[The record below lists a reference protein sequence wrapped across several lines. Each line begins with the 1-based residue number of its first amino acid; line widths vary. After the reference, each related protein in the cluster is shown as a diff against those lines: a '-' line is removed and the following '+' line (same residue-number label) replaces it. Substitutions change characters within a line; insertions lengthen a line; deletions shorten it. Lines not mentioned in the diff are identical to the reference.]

1 MNSIIKITITLCAVI
16 ALLNVQ
22 MLAQETIFEKEKLTA
37 QDMSNHIQSLSERVA
52 KSVVQIFVTSYE
64 PVQKAGELQI
74 AKVRGSG
81 SGVIVDQNGY
91 IITNLH
97 VVRGAVKIKI
107 ILQKEPNKNLDL
119 SSILR
124 PVGDMV
130 EGKIIGVDQE
140 TDLAIIKI
148 EGTNYPYL
156 LFGDSDELN
165 PGQLVFA
172 YGSPLGLTNS
182 VTMGVVSSVARQL
195 TPESPMI
202 YIQTDASINP
212 GNSGGPLINMRG
224 EVVGI
229 STLIFSQSGGSE
241 GIGFAA
247 PSNIVKRIYEQIR
260 LYGRVKRGTVGVNA
274 QTITP
279 YLAEG
284 LGITQ
289 TWGVIVSD
297 VYPGGTA
304 YKAGL
309 KPGDI
314 ILTLDG
320 KIMENGRQF
329 RVNLYGR
336 AEGDKVKLEVL
347 RGIKRLTINVDV
359 MDVKERSQSFV
370 NMVDLKN
377 HLIPNLG
384 ILGLELN
391 DELLSL
397 LPPVRTKNGVL
408 VAALVGEVN
417 SWEGD
422 LKTGDIIISVNN
434 VPMYDFESL
443 KKYTDE
449 MDGGHICVVHVE
461 RAGQFKYVTLEI
473 D

>member
-1 MNSIIKITITLCAVI
+1 MKSIIKITITLCALF

-22 MLAQETIFEKEKLTA
+22 MQAQETIFDKEKLTA
-37 QDMSNHIQSLSERVA
+37 QDMSNHIQSLSEIVA

-64 PVQKAGELQI
+64 PILKTGQLQI
-74 AKVRGSG
+74 TKVRGTG
-81 SGVIVDQNGY
+81 SGVIVDPNGY

-107 ILQKEPNKNLDL
+107 IIQKEPNKNLNL
-119 SSILR
+119 SSILK

-130 EGKIIGVDQE
+130 EGKIVGVDQE

-156 LFGDSDELN
+156 LFGDSEELN

-182 VTMGVVSSVARQL
+182 VSMGVVSSVARQL

-212 GNSGGPLINMRG
+212 GNSGGPLVNMRG

-260 LYGRVKRGTVGVNA
+260 LYGRVKRGAIGVNV

-284 LGITQ
+284 LGIRQ

-297 VYPGGTA
+297 VYPGGTS

-329 RVNLYGR
+329 SVNLYGR
-336 AEGDKVKLEVL
+336 SEGDKVKLEVL
-347 RGIKRLTINVDV
+347 RGIKRLTINVEV
-359 MDVKERSQSFV
+359 MDIKESSQSFV
-370 NMVDLKN
+370 NMVDFEN

-408 VAALVGEVN
+408 VAALVGKVS

-422 LKTGDIIISVNN
+422 LRTGDIIISVNN

-449 MDGGHICVVHVE
+449 MGTGHICVVHVE
-461 RAGQFKYVTLEI
+461 RGGQYKYVTLEI

>member
-1 MNSIIKITITLCAVI
+1 MKSIIKITIILSAVI
-16 ALLNVQ
+16 VLLSVQ
-22 MLAQETIFEKEKLTA
+22 IPAQETIFNKEKPTA
-37 QDMSNHIQSLSERVA
+37 QGMSNHIQSLSEIVA

-64 PVQKAGELQI
+64 PVQKAGQLKI
-74 AKVRGSG
+74 AKVRGTG
-81 SGVIVDQNGY
+81 SGVIVDPNGY

-107 ILQKEPNKNLDL
+107 ILQKEPSKNLDL
-119 SSILR
+119 SSILK

-130 EGKIIGVDQE
+130 EGKIVGVDQE

-148 EGTNYPYL
+148 EGTNFPYL
-156 LFGDSDELN
+156 LFGDSEELN

-172 YGSPLGLTNS
+172 FGSPLGLTNS
-182 VTMGVVSSVARQL
+182 VSMGVVSSVARQL

-212 GNSGGPLINMRG
+212 GNSGGPLVNMMG

-229 STLIFSQSGGSE
+229 STLIFSQSGGNE

-247 PSNIVKRIYEQIR
+247 PSNIVKRIYEQVR
-260 LYGRVKRGTVGVNA
+260 LYGRVKRGTIGVNA

-279 YLAEG
+279 FLAEG
-284 LGITQ
+284 LGIAQ

-304 YKAGL
+304 YIAGM

-329 RVNLYGR
+329 SVNLYGR
-336 AEGDKVKLEVL
+336 SEGDKVKLEVL
-347 RGIKRLTINVDV
+347 RGIERLTIYVGI
-359 MDVKERSQSFV
+359 MDIKERSQSFV
-370 NMVDLKN
+370 NMVDLEN

-391 DELLSL
+391 DELLRL

-408 VAALVGEVN
+408 IAALVGEVN

-422 LKTGDIIISVNN
+422 LRTGDIIVSVNN
-434 VPMYDFESL
+434 IPMYNFESL

-449 MDGGHICVVHVE
+449 MASGHICVVRVE
-461 RAGQFKYVTLEI
+461 RAGQYKYVTLEI

>member
-1 MNSIIKITITLCAVI
+1 MTFIIKITITLCAVV
-16 ALLNVQ
+16 ALLNVKI
-22 MLAQETIFEKEKLTA
+22 LAQETIFEKEKLTA
-37 QDMSNHIQSLSERVA
+37 QDMSNHIQSLSGTVA

-91 IITNLH
+91 IVTNLH

-119 SSILR
+119 SSILK

-148 EGTNYPYL
+148 EGTNFPYL
-156 LFGDSDELN
+156 QFGDSDELN
-165 PGQLVFA
+165 
-172 YGSPLGLTNS
+172 
-182 VTMGVVSSVARQL
+182 
-195 TPESPMI
+195 
-202 YIQTDASINP
+202 NP
-212 GNSGGPLINMRG
+212 GNSGGPLVNMRG
-224 EVVGI
+224 DVVGI

-260 LYGRVKRGTVGVNA
+260 LHGRVKRGTIGVNA

-320 KIMENGRQF
+320 KIMENGRQL

-336 AEGDKVKLEVL
+336 SEGDKVRLEVL
-347 RGIKRLTINVDV
+347 RGIERLTLHVEV
-359 MDVKERSQSFV
+359 MDIKERSQSFV
-370 NMVDLKN
+370 NMVDLEN
-377 HLIPNLG
+377 HLIPKLG

-397 LPPVRTKNGVL
+397 LPLVRTKNGVL
-408 VAALVGEVN
+408 VAALVGKVN

-422 LKTGDIIISVNN
+422 LRTGDIIISVNN
-434 VPMYDFESL
+434 IPMYDFESL
-443 KKYTDE
+443 KKYTDD
-449 MDGGHICVVHVE
+449 MDAGHICVVHVE
-461 RAGQFKYVTLEI
+461 RAGQFKYVTLEV

>member
-1 MNSIIKITITLCAVI
+1 MTSIIKITICAAI
-16 ALLNVQ
+16 TLLNVQ
-22 MLAQETIFEKEKLTA
+22 MPAQETIFEKEKLTA
-37 QDMSNHIQSLSERVA
+37 QDMSNHIQSLSEIVA

-81 SGVIVDQNGY
+81 SGVIVDPNGY
-91 IITNLH
+91 IVTNLH

-107 ILQKEPNKNLDL
+107 ILQKEPSKNLDL
-119 SSILR
+119 SSILK

-130 EGKIIGVDQE
+130 EGKIVGVDQE

-148 EGTNYPYL
+148 EGTDFPYL
-156 LFGDSDELN
+156 QFGDSDELN

-182 VTMGVVSSVARQL
+182 VSMGVVSSVARQL

-212 GNSGGPLINMRG
+212 GNSGGPLVNMRG
-224 EVVGI
+224 DVVGI

-260 LYGRVKRGTVGVNA
+260 LHGRVKRGTIGVNL

-284 LGITQ
+284 LGIKQ

-304 YKAGL
+304 YKAAL

-320 KIMENGRQF
+320 KIMENGRQL

-336 AEGDKVKLEVL
+336 SEGEKVKLEVL
-347 RGIKRLTINVDV
+347 RGIERLTLHVEV
-359 MDVKERSQSFV
+359 MSIKEGSQSFV
-370 NMVDLKN
+370 NMVNLES

-384 ILGLELN
+384 ILGLELEA
-391 DELLSL
+391 ELLSL

-408 VAALVGEVN
+408 VAALIGKVI

-422 LKTGDIIISVNN
+422 LRTGDIIISVNN
-434 VPMYDFESL
+434 IPMYDFESL

-449 MDGGHICVVHVE
+449 MAGGHICVVHLE
-461 RAGQFKYVTLEI
+461 RAGQFKYVTLEV

>member
-1 MNSIIKITITLCAVI
+1 MKSIIKITITLCAVI

-320 KIMENGRQF
+320 KIMGNGRQF

-336 AEGDKVKLEVL
+336 SEGDKVKLEVL
-347 RGIKRLTINVDV
+347 RGIKRLTIYVEV
-359 MDVKERSQSFV
+359 MDIKERSQSFV
-370 NMVDLKN
+370 NMVNLEK
-377 HLIPNLG
+377 HLIQNLG

-408 VAALVGEVN
+408 VVALVGKVN

-422 LKTGDIIISVNN
+422 LRTGDIIISVNN

-449 MDGGHICVVHVE
+449 IAAGHICVVHVE

>member
-1 MNSIIKITITLCAVI
+1 MTFIIKITITLCAVV
-16 ALLNVQ
+16 ALLNVKI
-22 MLAQETIFEKEKLTA
+22 LAQETIFEKEKLTA
-37 QDMSNHIQSLSERVA
+37 QDMSNHIQSLSGTVA

-91 IITNLH
+91 IVTNLH

-119 SSILR
+119 SSILK

-148 EGTNYPYL
+148 EGTNFPYL
-156 LFGDSDELN
+156 QFGDSDELN
-165 PGQLVFA
+165 
-172 YGSPLGLTNS
+172 GLTNS

-212 GNSGGPLINMRG
+212 GNSGGPLVNMRG
-224 EVVGI
+224 DVVGI

-260 LYGRVKRGTVGVNA
+260 LHGRVKRGTIGVNA

-320 KIMENGRQF
+320 KIMENGRQL

-336 AEGDKVKLEVL
+336 SEGDKVRLEVL
-347 RGIKRLTINVDV
+347 RGIERLTLHVEV
-359 MDVKERSQSFV
+359 MDIKERSQSFV
-370 NMVDLKN
+370 NMVDLEN
-377 HLIPNLG
+377 HLIPKLG

-397 LPPVRTKNGVL
+397 LPLVRTKNGVL
-408 VAALVGEVN
+408 VAALVGKVN

-422 LKTGDIIISVNN
+422 LRTGDIIISVNN
-434 VPMYDFESL
+434 IPMYDFESL
-443 KKYTDE
+443 KKYTDD
-449 MDGGHICVVHVE
+449 MDAGHICVVHVE
-461 RAGQFKYVTLEI
+461 RAGQFKYVTLEV

>member
-1 MNSIIKITITLCAVI
+1 
-16 ALLNVQ
+16 
-22 MLAQETIFEKEKLTA
+22 
-37 QDMSNHIQSLSERVA
+37 
-52 KSVVQIFVTSYE
+52 
-64 PVQKAGELQI
+64 
-74 AKVRGSG
+74 
-81 SGVIVDQNGY
+81 
-91 IITNLH
+91 
-97 VVRGAVKIKI
+97 
-107 ILQKEPNKNLDL
+107 
-119 SSILR
+119 
-124 PVGDMV
+124 
-130 EGKIIGVDQE
+130 
-140 TDLAIIKI
+140 
-148 EGTNYPYL
+148 
-156 LFGDSDELN
+156 
-165 PGQLVFA
+165 VFA

-212 GNSGGPLINMRG
+212 GNSGGPLVDMRG
-224 EVVGI
+224 ELVGI

-260 LYGRVKRGTVGVNA
+260 LHGRVKRGTVGVNV

-320 KIMENGRQF
+320 KIMENGRQL

-336 AEGDKVKLEVL
+336 SEGEKVKLEVL
-347 RGIKRLTINVDV
+347 RGIERLTIYVDV
-359 MDVKERSQSFV
+359 MDTKEHSQSFV
-370 NMVDLKN
+370 NMVDLEN

-391 DELLSL
+391 NELLSL

-408 VAALVGEVN
+408 VGALVGKVN

-422 LKTGDIIISVNN
+422 LRTGDIINSVNN

-449 MDGGHICVVHVE
+449 MDSGHICVVLIE
-461 RAGQFKYVTLEI
+461 RAGQYKYVTLEI
-473 D
+473 N

>member
-1 MNSIIKITITLCAVI
+1 MKSIIKITITLFAVI

-37 QDMSNHIQSLSERVA
+37 QDMSNHIQSLSETVA

-64 PVQKAGELQI
+64 PVQKAGQLQI

-81 SGVIVDQNGY
+81 SGVIVDPNGY

-107 ILQKEPNKNLDL
+107 IIQKEPNKNLGL
-119 SSILR
+119 SSILK

-148 EGTNYPYL
+148 EGTNHPYL

-212 GNSGGPLINMRG
+212 GNSGGPLVNMRG
-224 EVVGI
+224 DIVGI

-260 LYGRVKRGTVGVNA
+260 LHGRVKRGTIGVNA

-309 KPGDI
+309 KSGDI

-320 KIMENGRQF
+320 KIMENGRQL

-336 AEGDKVKLEVL
+336 SEGEKVKLEVL
-347 RGIKRLTINVDV
+347 IGIERLTIYVDV
-359 MDVKERSQSFV
+359 MDTKEHSQSFV
-370 NMVDLKN
+370 NMVDLEN

-391 DELLSL
+391 NELLSL

-408 VAALVGEVN
+408 VAALVGKVN

-422 LKTGDIIISVNN
+422 LRTGDIINSVNN

-449 MDGGHICVVHVE
+449 MDSGHICVVLIE
-461 RAGQFKYVTLEI
+461 RAGQYKYVTLEI

>member
-1 MNSIIKITITLCAVI
+1 MKSIIKLTITLSAVI
-16 ALLNVQ
+16 VLLSVQ
-22 MLAQETIFEKEKLTA
+22 MPAQETIFDKEKLTA
-37 QDMSNHIQSLSERVA
+37 QDMSNHIQSLSEIVA

-64 PVQKAGELQI
+64 PILKTGQLQI
-74 AKVRGSG
+74 TKVRGTG
-81 SGVIVDQNGY
+81 SGVIVDPNGY

-107 ILQKEPNKNLDL
+107 IVQKEPNKNLDL
-119 SSILR
+119 SSILK

-130 EGKIIGVDQE
+130 EGKIVGVDQE

-172 YGSPLGLTNS
+172 FGSPLGLTNS

-212 GNSGGPLINMRG
+212 GNSGGPLVNMRG

-247 PSNIVKRIYEQIR
+247 PSNIVKRIYEQVR
-260 LYGRVKRGTVGVNA
+260 LYGRVKRGTIGVNA

-284 LGITQ
+284 LGIRQ

-304 YKAGL
+304 YEAGL

-329 RVNLYGR
+329 RVNLYGK

-347 RGIKRLTINVDV
+347 RGIKRLTIHVEV
-359 MDVKERSQSFV
+359 MDIKERSQSFV
-370 NMVDLKN
+370 NMVDLEN

-408 VAALVGEVN
+408 VAALVGKVS

-422 LKTGDIIISVNN
+422 LRTGDIIISVNN

-449 MDGGHICVVHVE
+449 IATGHICVVHVE
-461 RAGQFKYVTLEI
+461 RAGKYKYVTLEI

>member
-1 MNSIIKITITLCAVI
+1 MTFIIKITITLCAVV
-16 ALLNVQ
+16 ALLNVKI
-22 MLAQETIFEKEKLTA
+22 LAQETIFEKEKLTA
-37 QDMSNHIQSLSERVA
+37 QDMSNHIQSLSGTVA

-91 IITNLH
+91 IVTNLH

-119 SSILR
+119 SSILK

-148 EGTNYPYL
+148 EGTNFPYL
-156 LFGDSDELN
+156 QFGDSDELN

-212 GNSGGPLINMRG
+212 GNSGGPLVNMRG
-224 EVVGI
+224 DVVGI

-260 LYGRVKRGTVGVNA
+260 LHGRVKRGTIGVNA

-320 KIMENGRQF
+320 KIMENGRQL

-336 AEGDKVKLEVL
+336 SEGDKVRLEVL
-347 RGIKRLTINVDV
+347 RGIERLTLHVEV
-359 MDVKERSQSFV
+359 MDIKERSQSFV
-370 NMVDLKN
+370 NMVDLEN
-377 HLIPNLG
+377 HLIPKLG

-397 LPPVRTKNGVL
+397 LPLVRTKNGVL
-408 VAALVGEVN
+408 VAALVGKVN

-422 LKTGDIIISVNN
+422 LRTGDIIISVNN
-434 VPMYDFESL
+434 IPMYDFESL
-443 KKYTDE
+443 KKYTDD
-449 MDGGHICVVHVE
+449 MDAGHICVVHVE
-461 RAGQFKYVTLEI
+461 RAGQFKYVTLEV

>member
-1 MNSIIKITITLCAVI
+1 MTFIIKITVTLCALI

-22 MLAQETIFEKEKLTA
+22 ILAQETIFEKEKLTA
-37 QDMSNHIQSLSERVA
+37 QDMSNHIQSLSEIVA

-91 IITNLH
+91 IVTNLH

-119 SSILR
+119 SSILK

-148 EGTNYPYL
+148 EGTNFPYL
-156 LFGDSDELN
+156 QFGDSDELN

-182 VTMGVVSSVARQL
+182 VSMGVVSSVARQL
-195 TPESPMI
+195 SPESPMI

-212 GNSGGPLINMRG
+212 GNSGGPVVNMRG

-247 PSNIVKRIYEQIR
+247 PSNIVQRVYEQIR
-260 LYGRVKRGTVGVNA
+260 LYGRVKRGTVGVNI

-289 TWGVIVSD
+289 TWGVVVSD

-336 AEGDKVKLEVL
+336 SEGEKVKLEVL
-347 RGIKRLTINVDV
+347 RGIERLTIYVEV
-359 MDVKERSQSFV
+359 MDIKERSQSFV
-370 NMVDLKN
+370 NMVDLEN

-397 LPPVRTKNGVL
+397 LPAVRTKNGVL
-408 VAALVGEVN
+408 VAALIGKIN

-422 LKTGDIIISVNN
+422 LRTGDIINSVNN

-449 MDGGHICVVHVE
+449 MDAGHICVVHLE